1 MYINNH
7 VTWTKISF
15 KVMFINENVALL
27 AIVCELVYFKSLYVE
42 YEYICYSLSVKHN
55 SIIMI
60 T

>member
-1 MYINNH
+1 
-7 VTWTKISF
+7 
-15 KVMFINENVALL
+15 MFINENVALL